1 MDRLSFLD
9 PQIFQNIC
17 EQIAAAIGYNINVM
31 NASGIIIASSNKV
44 RIGEQHY
51 GALKVMRGE
60 VDFFAVDG
68 ATAKA
73 HDVYEGYNLPLEYQ
87 GDRIANIGVT
97 APLEEARRY
106 AEVVRICVNAIL
118 RDIGREIEHKAV
130 LESEVRKRTAEL
142 EKEILRHKQTESE
155 LILSRERLNDTLMS
169 SSDWLWETDADNRY
183 VYLSETFYDV
193 VGLKPEEVLGRT
205 RDEVIGKLLLSTNRN
220 QWEEISQLQK
230 ERRGFRNLCY
240 EIKTPADETLIIEV
254 SAKPFFDSEGNLRGY
269 RGTGADVTREK
280 IMEEALKQS
289 EKMAGLGEMVAG
301 VAHEVNTPLGV
312 CVTVASHLE
321 EELKSLQ
328 ERYQSGAMGRTHLEN
343 YLQEAFQSYDIIKN
357 NLNRAAGLIRSFKQ
371 IAVDQSSEH
380 PRLFDFGLYIGE
392 VLTSLGPKL
401 SKTNFNTVVNCPDNL
416 KIKARP
422 DLFAHII
429 TNFVVNSL
437 THGFENQ
444 SHGAITLCVLPKGTE
459 SLVLVYK
466 DDGKGMDAESRKRIY
481 EPFYT
486 TKRGVGSGLG
496 MHIIFN
502 IVTEQLGG
510 TIECSSSPG
519 QGVRFEIEIPQR
531 QGTLEVI

>member
-1 MDRLSFLD
+1 MDRLLLLD
-9 PQIFQNIC
+9 PKIFQNIC

-31 NASGIIIASSNKV
+31 NADGVIIASSNKS

-60 VDFFAVDG
+60 IDSLAVD
-68 ATAKA
+68 AKA
-73 HDVYEGYNLPLEYQ
+73 AQAHNMSEGYNLPLEYQ
-87 GDRIANIGVT
+87 GKRIANIGVT
-97 APLEEARRY
+97 APLDEARRY
-106 AEVVRICVNAIL
+106 AEVVRISVNAIL
-118 RDIGREIEHKAV
+118 RDRGREIELKSA
-130 LESEVRKRTAEL
+130 LEFEVKKRTADL
-142 EKEILRHKQTESE
+142 EKEIQRHKQTEAE
-155 LILSRERLNDTLMS
+155 LILNRERLNDTLMS

-183 VYLSETFYDV
+183 VYLSETFYGV
-193 VGLKPEEVLGRT
+193 IGLTKEEVLGRT
-205 RDEVIGKLLLSTNRN
+205 RDEVIGQLLLSTDRN
-220 QWEEISQLQK
+220 QWEKISQLQK

-240 EIKTPADETLIIEV
+240 EIKTPAGETLIIEV
-254 SAKPFFDSEGNLRGY
+254 SAKPFFDSKGNLRGY

-321 EELKSLQ
+321 EELKCLQ
-328 ERYQSGAMGRTHLEN
+328 ERYQRGAMSRTHLEN
-343 YLQEAFQSYDIIKN
+343 YLHEAFQSYDIIKN

-371 IAVDQSSEH
+371 IAVDQSSEY

-401 SKTNFNTVVNCPDNL
+401 SKTDFKTLVNCPDNL
-416 KIKARP
+416 KVKARP
-422 DLFAHII
+422 DLFAHIL

-437 THGFENQ
+437 THGFEGRSQGSIN
-444 SHGAITLCVLPKGTE
+444 LCVLPKGTD

-466 DDGKGMDAESRKRIY
+466 DDGKGMSAESRKRIY

-519 QGVRFEIEIPQR
+519 KGVRFEIEIPQR